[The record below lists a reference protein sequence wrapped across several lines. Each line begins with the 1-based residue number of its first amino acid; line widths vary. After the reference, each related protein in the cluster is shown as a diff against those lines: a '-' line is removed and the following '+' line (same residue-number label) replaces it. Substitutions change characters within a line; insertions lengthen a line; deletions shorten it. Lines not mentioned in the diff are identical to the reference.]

1 MPNRLTGPDFLDS
14 VADQN
19 DAQGLPVNAAE
30 FRQRATEWRAD
41 QARIEQLCATRP
53 RSNDELAKKI
63 GTTRE
68 SIQVLTHRMR
78 RYGQIK
84 TLNAGTHQARH
95 VARKP

>member
-1 MPNRLTGPDFLDS
+1 MSTYASPRLH
-14 VADQN
+14 
-19 DAQGLPVNAAE
+19 
-30 FRQRATEWRAD
+30 RQRIMR
-41 QARIEQLCATRP
+41 RIVQLCATRP